1 MKKLIISTA
10 ALAIVGGF
18 AMTAE
23 AGEYY
28 MYANFNSTAGFLGGY
43 DVDSYGDYLY
53 VNRYDKIDRYTVST
67 ATGPGTDVNTHPNNV
82 GPDGVAGGGD
92 DNIGTMAVRTLTH
105 NTTYNVPA
113 IGGQGVSEIY
123 ATSAGLYFLN
133 DAKDVAYYDFTT
145 TATTTI
151 TAASSVNL
159 SQLARQ
165 QDGTWWASDESN
177 RIYQYNDGTN
187 VWDLKIN
194 HTLTPG
200 GGHLDGLEIVWL
212 DVTNDNVTN
221 AQEWIF
227 AADMY
232 SNYMKRY
239 SLDGT
244 YQETY
249 SYDDLQGM
257 YLEGMGFG
265 ANDHFWATGGNSL
278 YEIGGGAFTHVD
290 DDDDDNNVPEPA
302 TMLLFGTGLS
312 GLAWVRRRKSSQ
324 K

>member
-1 MKKLIISTA
+1 
-10 ALAIVGGF
+10 
-18 AMTAE
+18 
-23 AGEYY
+23 
-28 MYANFNSTAGFLGGY
+28 
-43 DVDSYGDYLY
+43 
-53 VNRYDKIDRYTVST
+53 
-67 ATGPGTDVNTHPNNV
+67 
-82 GPDGVAGGGD
+82 
-92 DNIGTMAVRTLTH
+92 MAVRTLTH
-105 NTTYNVPA
+105 DTSYTVSA
-113 IGGQGVSEIY
+113 IGSASMSEIY
-123 ATSAGLYFLN
+123 ATATGLYFCDN
-133 DAKDVAYYDFTT
+133 VEQVSFYQFSDGSTT
-145 TATTTI
+145 KVISATPNNTYG
-151 TAASSVNL
+151 L

-177 RIYQYNDGTN
+177 RIYKYNDGTN

-200 GGHLDGLEIVWL
+200 GDHLDGLEIVWL
-212 DVTNDNVTN
+212 DVTDDNVAN
-221 AQEWIF
+221 AEEWIF
-227 AADMY
+227 AADMT
-232 SNYMKRY
+232 SNYMTRY
-239 SLDGT
+239 NLAGVS
-244 YQETY
+244 QEVY

-265 ANDHFWATGGNSL
+265 ANDHFWVTSWNNL